1 MTITKKFKT
10 TDKIIEQNEAQYE
23 LDTKTAKISALS
35 SGNVCKYEFLTSK
48 DLLLEKALL
57 EKAATIKR
65 VDYSPLGKEL
75 MAQTDLA
82 KKEYQGLDKAFIS
95 NMVDKYL
102 NELLIKKEKSTFKE
116 YNKLN
121 LTYNRLSF
129 YSHSDYEKFYILSL
143 NENIHI
149 Y

>member
-1 MTITKKFKT
+1 M
-10 TDKIIEQNEAQYE
+10 
-23 LDTKTAKISALS
+23 
-35 SGNVCKYEFLTSK
+35 
-48 DLLLEKALL
+48 LEKAV
-57 EKAATIKR
+57 TIKR

-75 MAQTDLA
+75 TAQTDLA
-82 KKEYQGLDKAFIS
+82 KKEYQGLGKAFIS

-129 YSHSDYEKFYILSL
+129 YSHSDYEKFYSLSL
-143 NENIHI
+143 NENIQI

>member
-1 MTITKKFKT
+1 MLK
-10 TDKIIEQNEAQYE
+10 
-23 LDTKTAKISALS
+23 
-35 SGNVCKYEFLTSK
+35 
-48 DLLLEKALL
+48 
-57 EKAATIKR
+57 KAATIKR
-65 VDYSPLGKEL
+65 VDYSPLDKEL

-129 YSHSDYEKFYILSL
+129 TVIVIMKNLIAFLLS
-143 NENIHI
+143 ENIHI

>member
-1 MTITKKFKT
+1 MLK
-10 TDKIIEQNEAQYE
+10 
-23 LDTKTAKISALS
+23 
-35 SGNVCKYEFLTSK
+35 
-48 DLLLEKALL
+48 
-57 EKAATIKR
+57 KAATIKR

-129 YSHSDYEKFYILSL
+129 TVIVIMKNLIAFLLS
-143 NENIHI
+143 ENIHI